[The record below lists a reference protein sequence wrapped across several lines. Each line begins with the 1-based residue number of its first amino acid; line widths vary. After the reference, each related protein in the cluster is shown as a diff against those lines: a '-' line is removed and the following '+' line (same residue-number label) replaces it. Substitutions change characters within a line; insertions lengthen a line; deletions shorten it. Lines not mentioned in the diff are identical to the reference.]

1 MRITRKALMNTVL
14 AGTACAYLSGM
25 AVLAGFAASAKDLPD
40 PKKLWE
46 SNRPVSVQIM
56 DRNGRDI
63 LVRGA
68 AVERRVDIDALPFH
82 IPVTFLATEDERFR
96 NHIGIDP
103 RALLR
108 ACWQNLKAKRYVQGG
123 STLTQ
128 QLTKNIFLTPEKTLS
143 RKAQEMMLS
152 VWMERDFTKDELLE
166 MYLTRIYF
174 GLSLIHI

>member
-1 MRITRKALMNTVL
+1 MRITRKILTQTFL

-25 AVLAGFAASAKDLPD
+25 AVLSGFALSAKNLPD

-46 SNRPVSVQIM
+46 RNRPVSVQIV

-68 AVERRVDIDALPFH
+68 TVDRPVDLEKIPFH
-82 IPVTFLATEDERFR
+82 IPMTFLATEDERFR

-108 ACWQNLKAKRYVQGG
+108 AVWQNIRARRYVQGG

-128 QLTKNIFLTPEKTLS
+128 QLSKNIFLSPDKKLT
-143 RKAQEMMLS
+143 RKAQEMMLAFIS
-152 VWMERDFTKDELLE
+152 VAAH
-166 MYLTRIYF
+166 
-174 GLSLIHI
+174 GV

>member
-1 MRITRKALMNTVL
+1 MRISRKALTHTFL
-14 AGTACAYLSGM
+14 AGTACAYVCGMVVLSGF
-25 AVLAGFAASAKDLPD
+25 AVSAKNLPD

-46 SNRPVSVQIM
+46 DNRPVSVKIV
-56 DRNGRDI
+56 DRNKRHI

-68 AVERRVDIDALPFH
+68 AVEQAVKIDDLPFH
-82 IPVTFLATEDERFR
+82 IPMTFLATEDERFR

-103 RALLR
+103 RALMR
-108 ACWQNLKAKRYVQGG
+108 AMWQNLRAGRYVQGG

-143 RKAQEMMLS
+143 RKAQEMMLA

-166 MYLTRIYF
+166 MYLSR
-174 GLSLIHI
+174 H